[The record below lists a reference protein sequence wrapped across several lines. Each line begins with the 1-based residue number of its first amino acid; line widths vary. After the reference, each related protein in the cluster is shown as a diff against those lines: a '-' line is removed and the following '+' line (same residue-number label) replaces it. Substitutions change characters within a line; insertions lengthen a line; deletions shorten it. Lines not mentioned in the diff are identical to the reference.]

1 MIKAFL
7 RNIFPKGLWQKMS
20 EVKWPV
26 LVVVARFHH
35 WRVLQRIRRKIGR
48 GEKLRVAFVESE
60 IAKWKTQS
68 LFDLMKAD
76 EHYEPFMLICKRDR
90 DETKGEAE
98 IRRRVNESLSYF
110 RRQGNDCIDA
120 LDMDDLNLLNIRK
133 FNPDIIFYQQSWFA
147 ASIFDAVKFALPCYV
162 PYYVANYGSI
172 DLDSKLLM
180 HRFLAYFFMQSEAW
194 VSALTAWAPWYY
206 YSGKMLPFGHTMLD
220 YAYLNPPHEPKS
232 QCVIY
237 APHFSIRT
245 EKVDNL
251 TGISTFLWNGLEILE
266 YAKKHP
272 EMSWVFKPHPI
283 LYRTLIE
290 SNLMDKK
297 SVDQYYLEWEN
308 LGVKCTDN
316 NYTSLFTRATVMI
329 TDCGSFLTEFGATGK
344 PIIHLI
350 SSMARV
356 SPMKPS
362 QELYATYYQV
372 HNLDEMYATF
382 ETVLEKQE
390 DPNKETRQAAVRKAG
405 LRGNYAAKNIMEF
418 FDKEFRIKR

>member
-20 EVKWPV
+20 EVKWTV
-26 LVVVARFHH
+26 LAVIARFHH

-90 DETKGEAE
+90 DEAKDEAE

-147 ASIFDAVKFALPCYV
+147 ASIFDAVKSALPCYV

-251 TGISTFLWNGLEILE
+251 TGISTFLWNGLEIL
-266 YAKKHP
+266 
-272 EMSWVFKPHPI
+272 
-283 LYRTLIE
+283 
-290 SNLMDKK
+290 
-297 SVDQYYLEWEN
+297 
-308 LGVKCTDN
+308 
-316 NYTSLFTRATVMI
+316 
-329 TDCGSFLTEFGATGK
+329 
-344 PIIHLI
+344 
-350 SSMARV
+350 
-356 SPMKPS
+356 
-362 QELYATYYQV
+362 
-372 HNLDEMYATF
+372 
-382 ETVLEKQE
+382 
-390 DPNKETRQAAVRKAG
+390 
-405 LRGNYAAKNIMEF
+405 
-418 FDKEFRIKR
+418 